1 MSSNNGNSNASGGG
15 GDSDSNDR
23 NELFIAI
30 AALAISVVALII
42 AVLQALQQYFAS
54 AEGYSQCS
62 EKTIGRWSKFTKR
75 KLLLKQFRFEVR
87 FRVPVIFVAPPYNR
101 FGPLGDDTGVEADIG
116 AGKEI
121 VYVDGSSENYRK
133 THTWTPEEYDF
144 KREKLKGTDSREA
157 IHTAD
162 NEMTTWLAL
171 LMAIQ
176 RMERESRE
184 WQDHM
189 ARPYVAPVDADASK
203 ALVLADNYGGHTM
216 VVGVQEKTRSWDTM
230 PDGLKKPYATTAMC
244 HLVEI
249 VAMLGIH
256 WKEFDRR
263 NNVYR
268 AQGNGFL
275 VTGSM
280 VPNLGVAFTFEKVGK
295 TWFQENR
302 IVPNDSVKQLCFGFC
317 PTIFQAGLKTPLYT
331 DEPKDEGTLQ
341 LATRAEVAETLVSFN
356 CNTNTVNYFRLGNEH
371 TRYSHLFP
379 VTFEMLGMVGEVMQ
393 IHRTMFTMLPNPTFF
408 TWNKAAFS
416 LIGLMQGFRRSLD
429 DADKEERLFR
439 RGSHLA
445 AIRADMDR
453 IIAVALEDDE
463 QRRKD
468 EVVLADRRR
477 LDEVKKMA
485 EANKYIL
492 LKRGPAKATLPQKSV
507 WVRAFERVG
516 RGIKHAFVKI
526 GTSLRYGFLKL
537 LFKLHLTKND
547 PADETPFIKQRELAS
562 NTLERE
568 SFPRYLEQLHHAIK
582 RCDLFLAH
590 NYDLVQHVFA
600 LHMQEVLCYL
610 NSRPNSPDDEPHESP
625 VTGGW
630 PTGSPGGY
638 GGGYG
643 YGSGAGGGGGRAQ
656 RGPASH
662 IYTPSPDNTE
672 YYNDKYIALHAID
685 TASWTMRHRMLMQ
698 LYVTFIRKRV
708 ADVPIPAKVSVYT
721 QVKASKEKIAA
732 LTRQDSSALSALADI
747 PEGSLASSTSSRV
760 PTGGIA
766 AAINVGVAAA
776 LAGAPV
782 ATAAAAVGSAAAA
795 PAVTHE
801 EAPSPGGASVSSTG
815 GSSVAS
821 SAVPEAP
828 TGTSTTAATAA
839 AAAAFKKKNNPEK
852 DTIQRATT
860 VRDIEDIWCTLTFRM
875 LCWLMLHDFHKKDVQ
890 VSKSDVYD
898 SRLAVYLL

>member
-1 MSSNNGNSNASGGG
+1 MVDPN
-15 GDSDSNDR
+15 
-23 NELFIAI
+23 LVTAI
-30 AALAISVVALII
+30 AALAISVVALIV
-42 AVLQALQQYFAS
+42 AALQLLQQYFAS
-54 AEGYSQCS
+54 AQGYSQCS
-62 EKTIGRWSKFTKR
+62 EKTIGLWSKFTKR
-75 KLLLKQFRFEVR
+75 KFLLKQFRFEVR

-101 FGPLGDDTGVEADIG
+101 FGPLGDDGG
-116 AGKEI
+116 AGTGKEI
-121 VYVDGSSENYRK
+121 IYVDGTSENYRK
-133 THTWTPEEYDF
+133 THTWTPEEFDS
-144 KREKLKGTDSREA
+144 KRDKLKGTDTRET

-184 WQDHM
+184 WQKHM
-189 ARPYVAPVDADASK
+189 LRPYNAPVDVSASK
-203 ALVLADNYGGHTM
+203 ALVLADKYEGHTM

-244 HLVEI
+244 HLVEM

-379 VTFEMLGMVGEVMQ
+379 VTFEMLGMVGEVLQ

-416 LIGLMQGFRRSLD
+416 LIGLLQGFRRSLGE
-429 DADKEERLFR
+429 AHKEEGLFR

-445 AIRADMDR
+445 SIRDDMDQ

-463 QRRKD
+463 QKRKH
-468 EVVLADRRR
+468 EVILADRRR
-477 LDEVKKMA
+477 LEEVKKMA
-485 EANKYIL
+485 EATKYIL
-492 LKRGPAKATLPQKSV
+492 LKRGPSKAALPEKPA
-507 WVRAFERVG
+507 WVRGLESMGAAVK
-516 RGIKHAFVKI
+516 RGFVKT
-526 GTSLRYGFLKL
+526 GSSLRYSLLKM
-537 LFKLHLTKND
+537 LFKLHLSKAD
-547 PADETPFIKQRELAS
+547 PDDMPSDIKERELAP

-568 SFPRYLEQLHHAIK
+568 SFPRHLEKLHHAIK

-625 VTGGW
+625 VMAAW
-630 PTGSPGGY
+630 PTGSPGGT
-638 GGGYG
+638 GGGNV
-643 YGSGAGGGGGRAQ
+643 GAGAGHPQ

-662 IYTPSPDNTE
+662 IYTPAPDNTE
-672 YYNDKYIALHAID
+672 YYNDQYIALHAID

-698 LYVTFIRKRV
+698 LYVSFIRKRV
-708 ADVPIPAKVSVYT
+708 AAVPIPAKVAVYT
-721 QVKASKEKIAA
+721 QVKASRDKITA

-747 PEGSLASSTSSRV
+747 AEGSLASSRSSRA
-760 PTGGIA
+760 PTASVA

-782 ATAAAAVGSAAAA
+782 ATTAATAATAAGTPA
-795 PAVTHE
+795 PVE
-801 EAPSPGGASVSSTG
+801 EAASPGDASISSAG
-815 GSSVAS
+815 GSSAAS
-821 SAVPEAP
+821 IVSVPEAP
-828 TGTSTTAATAA
+828 TGPSTTAATAA
-839 AAAAFKKKNNPEK
+839 AAANFKKKTNPEK